1 MKRAKNNQDLAH
13 QFATI
18 GHDKE
23 ESLQGSN
30 FFFTAGTIYSY
41 GRHFPI
47 AKYITFEGKKYLL
60 VTSLDYSISTAK
72 HINYFKSA
80 SRHIDKIYTY
90 DIEKP
95 FNNIALFKNTLESLR
110 SRLATARKKHIYI
123 EQIQNEVEK
132 LNKYITYLESLKD
145 KNLKTT
151 IKELKRVYKEFS
163 AIGGDFD
170 TAQLAQKIKA
180 ERERQRR
187 EKLKKDKEAIKKFLN
202 FETNYIGG
210 LTFDVLRYNEKTQRV
225 ETTQRVEIPVE
236 IARRLQNDLKAGQ
249 VKEGDKVMH
258 YTVRA
263 MNKKFISI
271 GCHTFEIEYLI
282 NFKLPAV

>member
-1 MKRAKNNQDLAH
+1 MKKARNNQDLAH

-30 FFFTAGTIYSY
+30 FYFEDGTIYSY

-47 AKYITFEGKKYLL
+47 AKYITFEGKKHLL
-60 VTSLDYSISTAK
+60 VTKLGYSNSTAK
-72 HINYFKSA
+72 HINYFNNA

-95 FNNIALFKNTLESLR
+95 FNNISLFKNSLTASR
-110 SRLATARKKHIYI
+110 ARLATARKKHIYI
-123 EQIQNEVEK
+123 EQIQNECET
-132 LNKYITYLESLKD
+132 LQKYISYLEGLKD

-151 IKELKRVYKEFS
+151 IKELKKVYKDFS
-163 AIGGDFD
+163 SIDEDFN
-170 TAQLAQKIKA
+170 TEKLRSEIKRQA
-180 ERERQRR
+180 EKQARA
-187 EKLKKDKEAIKKFLN
+187 KLKKDKEAINKFLN
-202 FETNYIGG
+202 FETHYIGG

-236 IARRLQNDLKAGQ
+236 IARRLQNELKEGA

-258 YTVRA
+258 YTVRS
-263 MNKKFISI
+263 MNKKHISI
-271 GCHTFEIEYLI
+271 GCHRFEIAYLV
-282 NFKLPAV
+282 NFNLPA